1 MNKKIILFGILGI
14 AGSLLMFS
22 GDMLFYFTNE
32 DYTYVSDNISI
43 VMGTMPAWR
52 LQVGGFLGIVA
63 GFLYLFGYYMIYK
76 AVEVKSKK
84 PAVIIFFIWLF
95 CTILGAGYHSHFPY
109 LGYAARY
116 ITEVTVL
123 TEFENMLIPY
133 VLVNMSLHVI
143 VSSYFAILIIAKKTL
158 FPRWFVVLTPI
169 VLLWV
174 IYLLKQLPSPFSNV
188 LAGGWYNLMNTIF
201 FLAAIMVLK
210 KRKEM
215 VAGMKDNSNSTNSKT
230 M

>member
-1 MNKKIILFGILGI
+1 MSKKLVLFGILGI

-22 GDMLFYFTNE
+22 GDMLFYFTNQ
-32 DYTYVSDNISI
+32 DYAYVSDNISR

-52 LQVGGFLGIVA
+52 LQLGGFLGIVA
-63 GFLYLFGYYMIYK
+63 GFHYLFGYYMISK

-84 PAVIIFFIWLF
+84 PAIIIFFIWLF

-109 LGYAARY
+109 LGYAARH
-116 ITEVTVL
+116 ITEVTIL
-123 TEFENMLIPY
+123 TEFENILIPY

-143 VSSYFAILIIAKKTL
+143 VSLYFAILILTKRTL

-174 IYLLKQLPSPFSNV
+174 IYPLKQLPSPFSNA

-201 FLAAIMVLK
+201 FIGAILVLK
-210 KRKEM
+210 KRKDIVTEI
-215 VAGMKDNSNSTNSKT
+215 K
-230 M
+230 